1 MVYTAAIVKK
11 GFGNGLI
18 VLCEFFVKE
27 TGIGRFGWKLL
38 SMGYVQ
44 RFYLGVRGTLRL
56 DG

>member
-1 MVYTAAIVKK
+1 MVYTAAILKK
-11 GFGNGLI
+11 GSGNGLI
-18 VLCEFFVKE
+18 VLCEFFVKD